1 MASVSVGSKF
11 SGLGAEKYGADQEQD
26 ANSALLE
33 LDKGLRSTR
42 VGEQCEAIVR
52 FPRLF
57 EKYPF
62 PILINSSF
70 LKLADVFRIGNNFLR
85 LCVLRVTQQSEK
97 HLDKILNVDEFLRRI
112 FSVIHSNDPIARA
125 LTLRVLGSIACII
138 SERKNTHHS
147 IRTSLDSHDEVEME
161 AAIFAAS
168 CFAAQSRTFA
178 VGICNKIAEMIQG
191 LATPVE
197 MKLKLI
203 PIFQHMHHDAQ
214 TAAKVR
220 QLCVE
225 MLPSYPARG
234 FVMVT
239 LHTLSLLSAKTLI
252 DIPQQVELLLHY
264 LQQDPRRAIK
274 LKVLSDLH
282 LLTKKAPHMWAQHNL
297 QVLCS
302 FISITPYDNLKL
314 RALTVLSVLAES
326 SPLITKES
334 SLMEVCL
341 ENCYHSNIAISTEA
355 STVLTN
361 LACQLSKGASGKVDE
376 TLLNQCV
383 AAVESLLTV
392 CVTETTEQHQL
403 MLKKSLSCVS
413 CLCKSFPVLASSL
426 ADTIYSLLDVAQ
438 GEMPLLLYQGLAAV
452 GSTCPSG
459 LEQLR
464 FDLLDRLQEVSAMPQ
479 DKQQDFQ
486 VLLTSLVLMACPVPL
501 PGHMSKT
508 LIASLT
514 SDPNHWTAFC
524 VARQAARW
532 GHHTVA
538 VKLLQRLPSLVASE
552 HLHFWLISLGEF
564 CAGEEQLSH
573 IHPDQP
579 QHKGTVT
586 LAQAC
591 GHYQKGTT
599 ALKASVTPTFP
610 LEFQTQFTQLRAELL
625 QAHANLLAACTTL
638 QTCPPPAIATAMAN
652 VSGKEIQRTGRIG
665 TQLQQCVAQFRML
678 SAKYGDLLQA
688 SFDADLTTLKSL
700 THLQQGCL
708 LMAHVVD
715 VLVLHNHQYIS
726 ADVYNIQWDVPD
738 FSRGESGG
746 EALPPVFQDVLKMV
760 QKTLGEAQGSAITH
774 VQVSSVFKASCM
786 LLREPLHFPRYFFQ
800 ALQSTQIKLALSP
813 SQRSVND
820 PVLVSTDTQ
829 LALKVEGVI
838 QHGAKPGL
846 FRAVNKVCL
855 DVSSSSDTKIPQEQ
869 KVRVDNLNNELQE
882 LVEPHNDYFSAQFLL
897 HFPFPGNHTVCAEAS
912 VIDTSG
918 LSWKTGPKMTLLVR
932 SFDPN
937 APQPPRHQQP
947 PPPPP
952 ARSSASRF

>member
-1 MASVSVGSKF
+1 MVELNTALLF
-11 SGLGAEKYGADQEQD
+11 NTPCGAEKYGADQEQD

-392 CVTETTEQHQL
+392 CVTETTE
-403 MLKKSLSCVS
+403 KSLSCVS

-486 VLLTSLVLMACPVPL
+486 ASPALLAD
-501 PGHMSKT
+501 
-508 LIASLT
+508 IA
-514 SDPNHWTAFC
+514 
-524 VARQAARW
+524 R
-532 GHHTVA
+532 
-538 VKLLQRLPSLVASE
+538 
-552 HLHFWLISLGEF
+552 EF

-579 QHKGTVT
+579 QHKGTVS

>member
-1 MASVSVGSKF
+1 MASGSVGSKF

-252 DIPQQVELLLHY
+252 DIPQQ
-264 LQQDPRRAIK
+264 
-274 LKVLSDLH
+274 
-282 LLTKKAPHMWAQHNL
+282 
-297 QVLCS
+297 
-302 FISITPYDNLKL
+302 
-314 RALTVLSVLAES
+314 
-326 SPLITKES
+326 
-334 SLMEVCL
+334 
-341 ENCYHSNIAISTEA
+341 
-355 STVLTN
+355 
-361 LACQLSKGASGKVDE
+361 
-376 TLLNQCV
+376 
-383 AAVESLLTV
+383 
-392 CVTETTEQHQL
+392 
-403 MLKKSLSCVS
+403 
-413 CLCKSFPVLASSL
+413 
-426 ADTIYSLLDVAQ
+426 
-438 GEMPLLLYQGLAAV
+438 
-452 GSTCPSG
+452 
-459 LEQLR
+459 
-464 FDLLDRLQEVSAMPQ
+464 
-479 DKQQDFQ
+479 
-486 VLLTSLVLMACPVPL
+486 
-501 PGHMSKT
+501 
-508 LIASLT
+508 
-514 SDPNHWTAFC
+514 
-524 VARQAARW
+524 
-532 GHHTVA
+532 
-538 VKLLQRLPSLVASE
+538 
-552 HLHFWLISLGEF
+552 
-564 CAGEEQLSH
+564 
-573 IHPDQP
+573 
-579 QHKGTVT
+579 
-586 LAQAC
+586 
-591 GHYQKGTT
+591 
-599 ALKASVTPTFP
+599 ASVTPTFP

-700 THLQQGCL
+700 T
-708 LMAHVVD
+708 
-715 VLVLHNHQYIS
+715 QY
-726 ADVYNIQWDVPD
+726 
-738 FSRGESGG
+738 
-746 EALPPVFQDVLKMV
+746 
-760 QKTLGEAQGSAITH
+760 
-774 VQVSSVFKASCM
+774 
-786 LLREPLHFPRYFFQ
+786 PL
-800 ALQSTQIKLALSP
+800 
-813 SQRSVND
+813 
-820 PVLVSTDTQ
+820 
-829 LALKVEGVI
+829 
-838 QHGAKPGL
+838 
-846 FRAVNKVCL
+846 
-855 DVSSSSDTKIPQEQ
+855 
-869 KVRVDNLNNELQE
+869 
-882 LVEPHNDYFSAQFLL
+882 
-897 HFPFPGNHTVCAEAS
+897 
-912 VIDTSG
+912 
-918 LSWKTGPKMTLLVR
+918 
-932 SFDPN
+932 SF
-937 APQPPRHQQP
+937 
-947 PPPPP
+947 
-952 ARSSASRF
+952 